1 MGDTRVKIW
10 KVLYDPETSASVV
23 LLQNEAADRVLP
35 IWVGQSEALSIAMA
49 SEGIKLPRPMT
60 HDLLQRIVEAFNARL
75 EWVRIHDLKDG
86 TFYAQLRFQT
96 SDDARIEMDARPSD
110 SIAIALRMD
119 APIFVSEKVF
129 QEAVRTDLDL
139 PSTLED
145 IEDDFLANLPDDIFG
160 KYKM

>member
-1 MGDTRVKIW
+1 MSDTRVKIW

-23 LLQNEAADRVLP
+23 LLQNETADRVLP

-60 HDLLQRIVEAFNARL
+60 HDLLRSLIDVLGARL
-75 EWVRIHDLKDG
+75 DWVRVHDLKDG
-86 TFYAQLRFQT
+86 TFYAKLHFT
-96 SDDARIEMDARPSD
+96 SARNEKIELDARPSD
-110 SIAIALRMD
+110 SIALALRTN

-129 QEAVRTDLDL
+129 KESVKTDSEL
-139 PSTLED
+139 PSKLED
-145 IEDDFLANLPDDIFG
+145 IEEDFLANLPDDIFG

>member
-1 MGDTRVKIW
+1 MSDIRVNIW

-23 LLQNEAADRVLP
+23 LLQNEDSDRVLP

-60 HDLLQRIVEAFNARL
+60 HDLLQTLIESLTARL
-75 EWVRIHDLKDG
+75 EWIRIDDLKEG
-86 TFYAQLRFQT
+86 TFYAKLYLVSSQDQQVEL
-96 SDDARIEMDARPSD
+96 DARPSD
-110 SIAIALRMD
+110 GIAIALRMN

-129 QEAVRTDLDL
+129 QEAVRTDMEL
-139 PSTLED
+139 PSRLED
-145 IEDDFLANLPDDIFG
+145 IEEDFLANLPDDIFG

>member
-23 LLQNEAADRVLP
+23 LLQNEEADRVLP

-60 HDLLQRIVEAFNARL
+60 HDLLQRIVEAFNAHL

-86 TFYAQLRFQT
+86 TFYAQLRLT
-96 SDDARIEMDARPSD
+96 TDKTTVEMDARPSD

-139 PSTLED
+139 SSKLED